1 MCQLETLEAVRK
13 NIISKVR
20 GRVKKDATLGNKVL
34 DMVKKY
40 KEEASNDMKEWNSHL
55 KKRHDDLKPKG
66 MKRKKSKD
74 RKKSKK
80 KKTSSSS
87 SDSSSESQKKK
98 KKTGK
103 SNKEESDDDDEEDEK
118 EEEDEKDDESGSHR
132 DSSTLSLPGTGSV
145 RTGAKGDDDLWLHQK
160 FSRSNSGPK
169 TSLPD
174 DDLQEMLGEVL
185 NEHFKQESE
194 SWINY
199 FGFCFSFDES
209 LSVLTGWSKLLH
221 NSASSKI

>member
-1 MCQLETLEAVRK
+1 MADKGQKSTMCQFETLEAVRK

-169 TSLPD
+169 TSFAWWWSTRNVGRSTQWAFQTGERIMDKLFWLL
-174 DDLQEMLGEVL
+174 LQLWRK
-185 NEHFKQESE
+185 F
-194 SWINY
+194 I
-199 FGFCFSFDES
+199 CFDWME
-209 LSVLTGWSKLLH
+209 
-221 NSASSKI
+221 

>member
-1 MCQLETLEAVRK
+1 MCQFETLEAVRK

-87 SDSSSESQKKK
+87 SDSSSESQKKRRRQANQTK
-98 KKTGK
+98 KKVMMMMRRMKRRRKMKRMMSQEVTVIAVHCLYQAQVV
-103 SNKEESDDDDEEDEK
+103 
-118 EEEDEKDDESGSHR
+118 SGR
-132 DSSTLSLPGTGSV
+132 
-145 RTGAKGDDDLWLHQK
+145 
-160 FSRSNSGPK
+160 
-169 TSLPD
+169 
-174 DDLQEMLGEVL
+174 VL
-185 NEHFKQESE
+185 RATMTCGCTKNF
-194 SWINY
+194 
-199 FGFCFSFDES
+199 
-209 LSVLTGWSKLLH
+209 LVLTVAQRRLCLMMIYKKCWEKYSMSISNRKANHG
-221 NSASSKI
+221 

>member
-1 MCQLETLEAVRK
+1 MCQFETLEAVRK

-80 KKTSSSS
+80 RRLPRLVQTRHLNRRKKRRRQANQT
-87 SDSSSESQKKK
+87 KKK
-98 KKTGK
+98 VMMMMRRMKRRRKMKRMMSQEVTVIAVHCLYQAQVV
-103 SNKEESDDDDEEDEK
+103 
-118 EEEDEKDDESGSHR
+118 SGR
-132 DSSTLSLPGTGSV
+132 
-145 RTGAKGDDDLWLHQK
+145 
-160 FSRSNSGPK
+160 
-169 TSLPD
+169 
-174 DDLQEMLGEVL
+174 VL
-185 NEHFKQESE
+185 RATMTCGCTKNF
-194 SWINY
+194 
-199 FGFCFSFDES
+199 
-209 LSVLTGWSKLLH
+209 LVLTVVQRRLCLMMIYKKCWEKYSMSISNRKANHG
-221 NSASSKI
+221 